1 MKPLL
6 VFVAILTLLIACST
20 PAPTPEQPQQSPSA
34 AAVPQAAPLPPQTE
48 EGEPVAIEQPPT
60 EQAAEEEAE
69 APPIAVPTGATPI
82 TIAESTKVVEVVD
95 YAMDRTDQ
103 TATMT
108 KVSFL
113 IRNTGREPIRPR
125 VVMQLDGQSFHT
137 NKIWDFE
144 RLPPGYKVRKDIKL
158 AINLDAPKLM
168 KIMKFTVQD
177 LDMAMI
183 ELGSDTRQF
192 VPIPKQQG

>member
-1 MKPLL
+1 M
-6 VFVAILTLLIACST
+6 
-20 PAPTPEQPQQSPSA
+20 
-34 AAVPQAAPLPPQTE
+34 
-48 EGEPVAIEQPPT
+48 AIEQPPT